1 MQSSIEVMK
10 PLYPPEGSPV
20 CGYMCCAMKADGR
33 PCRRVVK
40 TKVSIWRHL
49 LMVHGIKKQ
58 AKLKFEKDDAEK
70 SEPTGIHV

>member
-1 MQSSIEVMK
+1 
-10 PLYPPEGSPV
+10 
-20 CGYMCCAMKADGR
+20 MCCAAKADGR

-58 AKLKFEKDDAEK
+58 SKLKFEKIDAA
-70 SEPTGIHV
+70 